1 MNHLFVA
8 AWLMGLLGSTHCVV
22 MCGGIVAVS
31 CSAIPLGRRKSA
43 AAQVHYLFAYNA
55 GRILSYA
62 AGGAAAGAI
71 GAAVASLASVERA
84 ALGLRLVAA
93 VWMLLVGIYV
103 MGARRA
109 LDWVERLV
117 QPVWRR
123 VAPLAR
129 RLLPRPSACSALAL
143 GLLWGFMPCGLV
155 YAAFAAAATSG
166 TPLRGAALMAAFGG
180 GTLPMLLAMGSAAAA
195 VSRMARIR
203 WVRLAAGAVILSFG
217 LLQIAQV
224 GPAWASVGRAGSRPS
239 CPLHHGTLAMQH

>member
-31 CSAIPLGRRKSA
+31 CSAIPLGRRASA
-43 AAQVHYLFAYNA
+43 AAQVPYLFAYNA

-62 AGGAAAGAI
+62 AGGAVAGAL

-84 ALGLRLVAA
+84 ALGLRLIAA
-93 VWMLLVGIYV
+93 LWMILVGVYV
-103 MGARRA
+103 MGVRRA

-117 QPVWRR
+117 QPLWRR

-129 RLLPRPSACSALAL
+129 QLVPRRSAWSALAL

-155 YAAFAAAATSG
+155 YAAFAAATTSG
-166 TPLRGAALMAAFGG
+166 SALRGAALMAAFGG
-180 GTLPMLLAMGSAAAA
+180 GTLPMLLTMGSAAAA
-195 VSRMARIR
+195 VSRMARTR
-203 WVRLAAGAVILSFG
+203 WVRLGAGAVIFSLG
-217 LLQIAQV
+217 LLQVAQL
-224 GPAWASVGRAGSRPS
+224 GPAWASVGRPGSHPS
-239 CPLHHGTLAMQH
+239 CPLHHGALAIEP